1 MQCAD
6 PSAHC
11 ILTKKEVTALS
22 NSNNVK
28 WVDSLISFEKR
39 ITKVEK
45 FICTVWYALIII
57 MLVLQVVTR
66 FILKSSIPWTDESAR
81 YLWTTL
87 CFIGCGAAISEDA
100 HIEINLIGSL
110 ISGMKDDEKKLKAA
124 RLSDIFRYIIV
135 ILIAIF
141 LVIINWKYM
150 LTIKKTGM
158 LSSALAFPVWGLYL
172 IIVIGF
178 IGVIIHSLF
187 KLIVAI
193 ADHEKIL
200 DPNIADSIKGGEI

>member
-1 MQCAD
+1 M
-6 PSAHC
+6 
-11 ILTKKEVTALS
+11 TKKEVTALS

-45 FICTVWYALIII
+45 FICTIWYALIIV

-81 YLWTTL
+81 YLWATL

-100 HIEINLIGSL
+100 HIEINIIGSL
-110 ISGMKDDEKKLKAA
+110 IAGMEDDEKKLKIA
-124 RLSDIFRYIIV
+124 RLSDIFRYVIV
-135 ILIAIF
+135 ILLAIF
-141 LVIINWKYM
+141 LVVINWKYM

-158 LSSALAFPVWGLYL
+158 VSSALAFPVWGLYL
-172 IIVIGF
+172 IIIIGF
-178 IGVIIHSLF
+178 IGVIIHGLF
-187 KLIVAI
+187 KLIIAI
-193 ADHEKIL
+193 ADHRKIL
-200 DPNIADSIKGGEI
+200 DPNIADSLKGGEV